1 MLDVALNVERVIE
14 CDGHDALYWF
24 GTSAR
29 AALVPQLRP

>member
-1 MLDVALNVERVIE
+1 MLNVALDAERVVE

-24 GTSAR
+24 GTSAS